1 MEQVFIDL
9 SLEMVEVD
17 VNPTSISPLADLPTV
32 DMTSDIISMNLAMAE
47 QVADEDAYNALLA
60 AGNIEPNKFYFTT
73 ED

>member
-1 MEQVFIDL
+1 MEQVFVDL
-9 SLEMVEVD
+9 SLDLVEVD

-32 DMTSDIISMNLAMAE
+32 DMTSDIISMNLAMAK

-60 AGNIEPNKFYFTT
+60 SGDIEPNTFYFTT